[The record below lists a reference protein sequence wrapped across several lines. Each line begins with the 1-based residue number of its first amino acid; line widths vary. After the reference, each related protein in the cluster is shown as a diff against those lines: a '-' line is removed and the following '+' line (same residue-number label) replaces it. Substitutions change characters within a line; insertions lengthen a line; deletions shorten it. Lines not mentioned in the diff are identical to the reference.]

1 MFSGSWKESN
11 EEHITLEIPDDN
23 IDVEG
28 KKISTDLEFVLK
40 IKLSLNGRKILTVM
54 YAT

>member
-28 KKISTDLEFVLK
+28 KEISSVLETYMLN
-40 IKLSLNGRKILTVM
+40 ILDDRTRNSLI
-54 YAT
+54 